1 MMLPRK
7 TPRRACRDHEREW
20 NGYCVDKGLEDG
32 WLVSLN
38 GLAAFDLI
46 SICEGHCDRRT
57 DPPRTPPHV
66 KLRLKERLLPG
77 VARRWDEHKMAVL
90 DAVNALFQTGD
101 TYVNLELKF
110 KLRSATGRFN
120 YQEELILRVHGRE
133 VRSADAMDAQTRDWF
148 QETVGRIESL
158 DQLVGQMWQ
167 SVEQDAG

>member
-20 NGYCVDKGLEDG
+20 NGYCVDKGLEDS

-90 DAVNALFQTGD
+90 DAVNGLFQTGD

-120 YQEELILRVHGRE
+120 YQEEFILRVHGRE
-133 VRSADAMDAQTRDWF
+133 VRSTDTMDAQTRDWF
-148 QETVGRIESL
+148 LKTVERIESL
-158 DQLVGQMWQ
+158 DHLVGHMWQ
-167 SVEQDAG
+167 GVEQDAG

>member
-1 MMLPRK
+1 MLPRR

-20 NGYCVDKGLEDG
+20 NGFCVDKGLEDD

-38 GLAAFDLI
+38 SLAAFDLI

-57 DPPRTPPHV
+57 DPPQTPPHV

-90 DAVNALFQTGD
+90 DAVNGLFQTGD

-133 VRSADAMDAQTRDWF
+133 VRSTDVMDARTRGWF
-148 QETVGRIESL
+148 QETVKRIERL
-158 DQLVGQMWQ
+158 DQLAGRMWR
-167 SVEQDAG
+167 VAGEEAG